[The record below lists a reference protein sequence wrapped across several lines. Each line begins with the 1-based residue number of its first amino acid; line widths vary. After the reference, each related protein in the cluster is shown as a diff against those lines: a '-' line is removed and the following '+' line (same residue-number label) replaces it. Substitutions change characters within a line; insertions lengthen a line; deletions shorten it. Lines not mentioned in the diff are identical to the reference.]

1 MIGPMRI
8 LRVILALI
16 FVAFVLEPGL
26 LAIPG
31 GGSSGHGGPPPP
43 TVDEDDR
50 GNVKL
55 TRPPADA
62 PPNAGQ

>member
-16 FVAFVLEPGL
+16 FVAFVLESVL

-31 GGSSGHGGPPPP
+31 GGTGGGPGPPW
-43 TVDEDDR
+43 VLSERNVRIDR
-50 GNVKL
+50 SPSGL
-55 TRPPADA
+55 P
-62 PPNAGQ
+62 

>member
-16 FVAFVLEPGL
+16 FVAFVLESVL

-31 GGSSGHGGPPPP
+31 GGGSTGVGPPLSAGERIPP
-43 TVDEDDR
+43 PRDR
-50 GNVKL
+50 GSSEPQL
-55 TRPPADA
+55 PPA
-62 PPNAGQ
+62 N